1 MVDAL
6 AMSDLAEAEAELRDE
21 IAVSASDASGDDI
34 VIELS
39 SDEESC
45 CDEPISGEG
54 IAEDN

>member
-1 MVDAL
+1 
-6 AMSDLAEAEAELRDE
+6 MSDLAEAEAELRDE